1 MNLRVLLVLAGL
13 VIGAI
18 LGWATA
24 PQTSTVDVGPLHIE
38 TQGGS
43 SGSGGTATVTT
54 GNGGVNVEVKSNS
67 PLDDRN
73 SRTIIFA
80 AIGAALGAIAS
91 YFVARSG
98 RA

>member
-1 MNLRVLLVLAGL
+1 MNLRVLIVLVGL
-13 VIGAI
+13 VVGAV

-38 TQGGS
+38 TQGGN
-43 SGSGGTATVTT
+43 SGNGGTATVTT

-67 PLDDRN
+67 PFDDRN
-73 SRTIIFA
+73 MRTLIFA
-80 AIGAALGAIAS
+80 AIGAAVGAIAS